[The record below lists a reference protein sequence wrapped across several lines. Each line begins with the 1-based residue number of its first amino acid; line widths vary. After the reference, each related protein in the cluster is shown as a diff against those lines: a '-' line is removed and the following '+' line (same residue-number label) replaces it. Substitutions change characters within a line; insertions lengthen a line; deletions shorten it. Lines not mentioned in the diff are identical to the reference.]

1 MKKNLILSIE
11 TSCDETSI
19 AVIQNW
25 TEVLSLEIATSIA
38 LHQKTKWIIPEEAAR
53 AQVDYLNPVFN
64 DALKNAWKTIEEID
78 VIAVTKWPGLI
89 WSLMAWITFANT
101 LSFIY
106 KKPLLWVNHI
116 YWHIFWNLL
125 ERKAEDVKFP
135 AIILTVSWW
144 HNEIHLMKSF
154 NEIELIWESL
164 DDSAGEAFDKCWR
177 MIWLW
182 YPAWKDVW
190 ELAKKWDKKAFN
202 FPRWMIWSWD
212 FNFSFSGLKTSVL
225 YKIQNSEKENISW
238 KNDFLEE
245 NKNDLAASFQEAI
258 CDILVK
264 KTLKAV
270 EKFWAKQI
278 HLAWW
283 VSANLRLRELFWE
296 KIKKQNVNLEI
307 LWPKKMVY
315 CTDNWAMIWAAAY
328 FQEIE
333 GKNIVDVDM
342 N

>member
-1 MKKNLILSIE
+1 MKKNIILSIE

-19 AVIQNW
+19 AIIQNW

-53 AQVDYLNPVFN
+53 AQVDFLNSVFN
-64 DALKNAWKTIEEID
+64 NALKNSWKNIEEID

-101 LSFIY
+101 LSYIY
-106 KKPLLWVNHI
+106 KIPLLWVNHI
-116 YWHIFWNLL
+116 YWHIFANLL
-125 ERKAEDVKFP
+125 ERNQEEIKFP

-190 ELAKKWDKKAFN
+190 ELAKKWDKKAFQ

-225 YKIQNSEKENISW
+225 YKIQNSEKENS
-238 KNDFLEE
+238 NFLEE
-245 NKNDLAASFQEAI
+245 EKNNLAASFQEAI

-283 VSANLRLRELFWE
+283 VSANLRLRELFS
-296 KIKKQNVNLEI
+296 KKTNLEI

-328 FQEIE
+328 FQ
-333 GKNIVDVDM
+333 NISPENLVEVEL

>member
-53 AQVDYLNPVFN
+53 AQVDYLNWVFN
-64 DALKNAWKTIEEID
+64 EALKNAGKKIEEID
-78 VIAVTKWPGLI
+78 AIAVTKWPGLI

-106 KKPLLWVNHI
+106 KIPLLWVNHI

-125 ERKAEDVKFP
+125 ERKSEEIKFP
-135 AIILTVSWW
+135 VIILTVSWG

-190 ELAKKWDKKAFN
+190 ELAEKWDKKAFQ

-225 YKIQNSEKENISW
+225 YKIQNSEKENP
-238 KNDFLEE
+238 NFLEE

-283 VSANLRLRELFWE
+283 VSANLRLRELFSE
-296 KIKKQNVNLEI
+296 KTKLEI

-328 FQEIE
+328 FQNIE
-333 GKNIVDVDM
+333 EKNRIEVDLS
-342 N
+342 

>member
-38 LHQKTKWIIPEEAAR
+38 LHQATKWIIPEEAAR
-53 AQVDYLNPVFN
+53 AQVDYLNWVFN
-64 DALKNAWKTIEEID
+64 QALKNSWKKIEEINA
-78 VIAVTKWPGLI
+78 IAVTKWPGLI

-101 LSFIY
+101 LSYIY
-106 KKPLLWVNHI
+106 KIPLLWVNHI
-116 YWHIFWNLL
+116 YWHIFSNLL
-125 ERKAEDVKFP
+125 ERKSEDIKFP

-144 HNEIHLMKSF
+144 HNEIHLMKNF

-182 YPAWKDVW
+182 YPAWREVW
-190 ELAKKWDKKAFN
+190 ELAEKWDKKAFQ

-225 YKIQNSEKENISW
+225 YKIQDLEKNSPGT
-238 KNDFLEE
+238 LEGPGTRL
-245 NKNDLAASFQEAI
+245 DLAASFQEAI

-283 VSANLRLRELFWE
+283 VSANLRLRELFSE
-296 KIKKQNVNLEI
+296 RVDKNNLNMEI

-333 GKNIVDVDM
+333 WKKRIEVDLS
-342 N
+342 